1 MRVWCFI
8 IGLVLGSGAVA
19 AYGVTRNVY
28 NATDFNNLPTLNA
41 GDEVILHSGNY
52 GALNKTLV
60 SSITTDAIA
69 QQTPILVRAA
79 TNGGVVVT
87 APSQITLQGRGIVL
101 AGIDFSATSGMREN
115 GSTSPAWI
123 IRTAADSRYMLLS
136 NLRFL
141 NSTAGDTYGHWL
153 FIEGFNHMIEYCH
166 FEGKLAA
173 NATVA
178 FKRSTSEAGITTS
191 RNHRLRYCYFGPR
204 ECSITDNG
212 YESIRI
218 GDSSS
223 QAHNMNVTIERNV
236 FYRAIWRSD
245 GEKPND
251 MEIISNKT
259 KGNKI
264 LNNTFLESYGQ
275 LTLRHGD
282 ACIVEGNFI
291 FGGGYYSGSSI
302 LLRATNSYQTGIRVI
317 GQEHIIR
324 NNYLVNLNGTNLRAA
339 LCVMGGD
346 ATFTDGDGANGNNGY
361 EAAHNAQIYNNTFID
376 CKEINL
382 GYLNGSSSVLPTG
395 VKIYNNAWQGSG
407 SSNGIVRKSGFQ
419 HGGSAGNY
427 LYHSS
432 SSSLGWTGL
441 GGTYSTTVSP
451 AITETFGN
459 YKRPTATSP
468 LLNAAN
474 PTLVA
479 ATDIR
484 NLARPTTNRDIG
496 AFEREVSGT
505 GLQPLL
511 RDQVGPEFAGGPAG
525 TYPGT
530 ANSGGTVPTITTA
543 AIADATVG
551 TPYSV
556 TLQATDGDGALT
568 WTVTLGLLPAGLAL
582 SSTGTISG
590 TPTTSGTSEFTVR
603 VTDVDNDSATQALAI
618 LVNPAPPPIAQGY
631 AGWAETHFT
640 SVELSDPQI
649 AGPNADPDADGFP
662 NLVEYAL
669 GMDPRENSSTGLPV
683 IELLENEWTFIY
695 TRPADRSD
703 LTFTVQYSSDLANWS
718 SATVTH
724 SRLTEGPIETWQATS
739 SATDANRFFRL
750 VVTRIAAS

>member
-1 MRVWCFI
+1 MI
-8 IGLVLGSGAVA
+8 AAVA
-19 AYGVTRNVY
+19 AHGVTRIVT
-28 NATDFNNLPTLNA
+28 NATEFNNLPTLNA
-41 GDEVILHSGNY
+41 GDEVILQSGNY

-60 SSITTDAIA
+60 SSISTDAIA

-79 TNGGVVVT
+79 VNGGVVVT

-101 AGIDFSATSGMREN
+101 AGIDFAATSGMRDN
-115 GSTSPAWI
+115 GGTDPAWI
-123 IRTAADSRYMLLS
+123 IRMAANSRFMVIS
-136 NLRFL
+136 NVRFL
-141 NSTAGDTYGHWL
+141 NSVAGDTYGHWL
-153 FIEGFNHMIEYCH
+153 YIEGFNHTIEYCH
-166 FEGKLAA
+166 FEGKTTA
-173 NATVA
+173 NATVG
-178 FKRSTSEAGITTS
+178 FKRSTSEAGITTL

-204 ECSITDNG
+204 ECSNTDNG

-223 QAHNMNVTIERNV
+223 QAHNMNVTIEHNV
-236 FYRAIWRSD
+236 FYRAIWRND

-275 LTLRHGD
+275 ITLRHGD

-302 LLRATNSYQTGIRVI
+302 LLRTASANQTGIRVI
-317 GQEHIIR
+317 GQDHIIR
-324 NNYLVNLNGTNLRAA
+324 NNYLVNLIGTNLRAA
-339 LCVMGGD
+339 LCVMGGE
-346 ATFTDGDGANGNNGY
+346 ATFTDGDGSNGNNSY
-361 EAAHNAQIYNNTFID
+361 EAAHNAQIYNNTFLD

-382 GYLNGSSSVLPTG
+382 GYLSTGTVLPAG

-432 SSSLGWTGL
+432 STSLGWTGL
-441 GGTYSTTVSP
+441 GGTYSTSVSP

-474 PTLVA
+474 ATLVA

-484 NLARPTTNRDIG
+484 NLARPTINRDIG

-511 RDQVGPEFAGGPAG
+511 RNEVGPEFSGGPAG

-530 ANSGGTVPTITTA
+530 ANSGGTVPSITTA
-543 AIADATVG
+543 AVADATVG
-551 TPYSV
+551 ASYSV
-556 TLQATDGDGALT
+556 ALQAIDGDGALT
-568 WTVTLGLLPAGLAL
+568 WTVSVGALPAGLTL
-582 SSTGTISG
+582 SSGGTISG
-590 TPTTSGTSEFTVR
+590 TPSTSGTSEFTVR
-603 VTDVDNDSATQALAI
+603 VADVDNDTATQALSI
-618 LVNPAPPPIAQGY
+618 LVNPAPPPIVQGY
-631 AGWAETHFT
+631 AGWAATQF
-640 SVELSDPQI
+640 SPQELGDAQI
-649 AGPNADPDADGFP
+649 SGASADPDGDGLP
-662 NLVEYAL
+662 NLLEYAL
-669 GMDPRENSSTGLPV
+669 GLDPGEISATGLPMV
-683 IELLENEWTFIY
+683 EQIEGVWTFIY
-695 TRPADRSD
+695 TRAADCPD
-703 LTFTVQYSSDLANWS
+703 LIFSVQYSSDLSNWS
-718 SATVTH
+718 TSTVTH
-724 SRLTEGPIETWQATS
+724 TRFAEGPIETWQATS
-739 SATDANRFFRL
+739 SATDAQRFFRL
-750 VVTRIAAS
+750 VVERNSAP